1 MQWDASATAGFT
13 TGRPWLRPTN
23 QDQINVAD
31 ELAHGELFK
40 YYQTLIRLRKTMP
53 IIADGDYQTWRL
65 DDEQVFGF
73 WRTLGSQRLLVLN
86 NFYSN
91 ATVVALPT
99 EMVDAQVV
107 LSNYDNVD
115 VQPKMVLKPYQSIIL
130 SQG

>member
-1 MQWDASATAGFT
+1 
-13 TGRPWLRPTN
+13 
-23 QDQINVAD
+23 
-31 ELAHGELFK
+31 
-40 YYQTLIRLRKTMP
+40 MP

-65 DDEQVFGF
+65 DDEQVFGY